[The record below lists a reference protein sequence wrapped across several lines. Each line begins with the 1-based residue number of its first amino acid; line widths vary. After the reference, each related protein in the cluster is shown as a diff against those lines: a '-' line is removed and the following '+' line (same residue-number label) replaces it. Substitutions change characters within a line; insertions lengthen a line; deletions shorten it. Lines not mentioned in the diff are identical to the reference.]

1 MHWFILLY
9 LRWLKA
15 TNAYIAIRKYL
26 IDRTPF
32 LKGEKHQ
39 FLWIYYKWSNN
50 HNIVTTESPQR
61 ISLRLRILIKSC
73 D

>member
-39 FLWIYYKWSNN
+39 FL
-50 HNIVTTESPQR
+50 
-61 ISLRLRILIKSC
+61 
-73 D
+73 